1 MNKMKSLLIFPP
13 DWLPSEPY
21 LSLPSLASVLRPAG
35 HDVSQ
40 LDVNVEMYDLFF
52 SRRFLQHVAQ
62 RIASELSHLQHEQK
76 ERALNEEEQE
86 LMKRLL
92 TCTPELFE
100 QFSRDVEKAKGI
112 LRGKTFYDID
122 QLEWATNCLHE
133 TMALVSLGYYPAQI
147 CFPPI
152 ETDIVYK
159 PFMSSE
165 ILESLDDDQINVYQD
180 VYRMLIRPVME
191 RERPEMVGIS
201 VVQQKQ
207 LIATFTFCK
216 MIKEEFPATHITL
229 GGNIITRIRD
239 TLPAIEGLWELF
251 DTAVVY
257 EGESA
262 YLQLTEAVDSGGD
275 FSKLPNLIYKDES
288 GIHVNK
294 EVCAEKL
301 SELPPPDFDGLPL
314 EKYFVPHLI
323 LPYLATRGCYY
334 GRCTF
339 CDHFQGYVEGFR
351 TKQVD
356 QITEEI
362 KFLKDK
368 HGTRFFHF
376 TDESYPP
383 ALFQKLSRKL
393 IDDKLDIAW
402 TTHMRFEES
411 LLEEQVWKDVAESGC
426 KYLHFGYESGN
437 QRVLKLMDKSTKLD
451 AIETNLRMSSEAG
464 IWNHLMGF
472 FGFPGETNEEAD
484 DSKAFV
490 EKNSAH
496 IHSLGFMTFVLGKYS
511 PVAFEPEKYG
521 VSYYKNPEWDLALD
535 YYFTT
540 KDGLSIQQ
548 ALDVFDEFELKHNTK
563 WDLRTSVREY
573 VFLYI
578 DKYGSNDL
586 PQLEMTEEQRQHMQH
601 TAIGMV

>member
-1 MNKMKSLLIFPP
+1 MKSLLIFPP

-35 HDVSQ
+35 HDVTQ
-40 LDVNVEMYDLFF
+40 LDVNVEMYDMFF
-52 SRRFLQHVAQ
+52 STQFLQHTAQ
-62 RIASELSHLQHEQK
+62 RIATERNYLQDVEK
-76 ERALNEEEQE
+76 ERGLDEEEQALLE
-86 LMKRLL
+86 RLL
-92 TCTPELFE
+92 TCTPELFQ
-100 QFSRDVEKAKGI
+100 QFSEDVERAKKI
-112 LRGKTFYDID
+112 LRGETFYDID
-122 QLEWATNCLHE
+122 QLEWATNCLHQ
-133 TMALVSLGYYPAQI
+133 TMALISLAYYPAQI

-159 PFMSSE
+159 PFMSTE
-165 ILESLDDDQINVYQD
+165 ILEAVDDDQINIYRD
-180 VYRMLIRPVME
+180 VYRMLIRPIME
-191 RERPEMVGIS
+191 RDRPVMIGIS

-239 TLPAIEGLWELF
+239 TLPEMAGLWEWF
-251 DTAVVY
+251 DSAVVY

-262 YLQLTEAVDSGGD
+262 YLKLTEAVKTGGD
-275 FSKLPNLIYKDES
+275 FSKLPNLIYKDET
-288 GIHVNK
+288 GVHTNK
-294 EVCAEKL
+294 EVCSENLA
-301 SELPPPDFDGLPL
+301 ELPPPDFDGLPL

-323 LPYLATRGCYY
+323 LPYLATRGCYW

-356 QITEEI
+356 QIMEEI
-362 KFLKDK
+362 KFLKEK
-368 HGTRFFHF
+368 YETRFFHF

-393 IDDKLDIAW
+393 IDDKTDIAW

-411 LLEEQVWKDVAESGC
+411 LLEEKVWQDVAESGC

-437 QRVLKLMDKSTKLD
+437 QRVLKLMDKATKLD

-472 FGFPGETNEEAD
+472 FGFPGETSAEAD

-511 PVAFEPEKYG
+511 PIAFEPEKYG

-548 ALDVFDEFELKHNTK
+548 AMDVFDEFERKHNTK
-563 WDLRTSVREY
+563 WDLRTCVREY
-573 VFLYI
+573 IFLYI
-578 DKYGSNDL
+578 DKYGSNHL
-586 PQLEMTEEQRQHMQH
+586 PQLEVTEEQRQQMQQ
-601 TAIGMV
+601 TTIGMV

>member
-1 MNKMKSLLIFPP
+1 MKSLLIFPP

-112 LRGKTFYDID
+112 LRGNTFYDID

-165 ILESLDDDQINVYQD
+165 ILESLDDDQINVYRD

-239 TLPAIEGLWELF
+239 TLPEIEGLWEWF

-262 YLQLTEAVDSGGD
+262 YLQLTEAVESGGD

-288 GIHVNK
+288 GIHVNT
-294 EVCAEKL
+294 EVCAETL

-356 QITEEI
+356 QIVEEI

-368 HGTRFFHF
+368 HGTRYFHF

-411 LLEEQVWKDVAESGC
+411 LLDEQVWQDVGESGC

-578 DKYGSNDL
+578 DKYGSNNL
-586 PQLEMTEEQRQHMQH
+586 PQLEMTEEQRQQMQH
-601 TAIGMV
+601 TAIGMT

>member
-1 MNKMKSLLIFPP
+1 
-13 DWLPSEPY
+13 
-21 LSLPSLASVLRPAG
+21 
-35 HDVSQ
+35 
-40 LDVNVEMYDLFF
+40 
-52 SRRFLQHVAQ
+52 
-62 RIASELSHLQHEQK
+62 
-76 ERALNEEEQE
+76 
-86 LMKRLL
+86 
-92 TCTPELFE
+92 
-100 QFSRDVEKAKGI
+100 
-112 LRGKTFYDID
+112 
-122 QLEWATNCLHE
+122 
-133 TMALVSLGYYPAQI
+133 
-147 CFPPI
+147 
-152 ETDIVYK
+152 
-159 PFMSSE
+159 
-165 ILESLDDDQINVYQD
+165 
-180 VYRMLIRPVME
+180 
-191 RERPEMVGIS
+191 
-201 VVQQKQ
+201 
-207 LIATFTFCK
+207 IATFTFCK

-239 TLPAIEGLWELF
+239 TLPEMAGLWEWF
-251 DTAVVY
+251 DSAVVY

-262 YLQLTEAVDSGGD
+262 YLKLTEAVKTGGD
-275 FSKLPNLIYKDES
+275 FSKLPNLIYKDET
-288 GIHVNK
+288 GVHTNK
-294 EVCAEKL
+294 EVCSENLA
-301 SELPPPDFDGLPL
+301 ELPPPDFDGLPL

-323 LPYLATRGCYY
+323 LPYLATRGCYW

-356 QITEEI
+356 QIMEEI
-362 KFLKDK
+362 KFLKEK
-368 HGTRFFHF
+368 YETRFFHF

-393 IDDKLDIAW
+393 IDDKTDIAW

-411 LLEEQVWKDVAESGC
+411 LLEEKVWQDVAESGC

-437 QRVLKLMDKSTKLD
+437 QRVLKLMDKATKLD

-472 FGFPGETNEEAD
+472 FGFPGETSAEAD

-511 PVAFEPEKYG
+511 PIAFEPEKYG

-548 ALDVFDEFELKHNTK
+548 AIDVFDEFERKHNTK
-563 WDLRTSVREY
+563 WDLRTCVREY
-573 VFLYI
+573 IFLYI
-578 DKYGSNDL
+578 DKYGSNHL
-586 PQLEMTEEQRQHMQH
+586 PQLEVTEEQRQQMQQ
-601 TAIGMV
+601 TTIGMV

>member
-1 MNKMKSLLIFPP
+1 MKSLLIFPP

-21 LSLPSLASVLRPAG
+21 LSLPCLAAVLRPAG

-52 SRRFLQHVAQ
+52 SARFLEHVSQ
-62 RIASELSHLQHEQK
+62 RIGSELKYLQEVSEK
-76 ERALNEEEQE
+76 RELDEEEQE
-86 LMKRLL
+86 LMQKLL
-92 TCTPELFE
+92 TCTPERFQ
-100 QFSRDVEKAKGI
+100 QFSADVERAKGI
-112 LRGKTFYDID
+112 LRGKDFYDID

-133 TMALVSLGYYPAQI
+133 VMALVSLGYYPAQI

-165 ILESLDDDQINVYQD
+165 ILEAVDDDQINIYRD
-180 VYRMLIRPVME
+180 VFRMLIRPVME
-191 RERPEMVGIS
+191 RERPAMVGIS

-216 MIKEEFPATHITL
+216 MIKEEFPGTHITL

-239 TLPAIEGLWELF
+239 TLPAMEELWEWF

-262 YLQLTEAVDSGGD
+262 YLKLTEAVESGGKL
-275 FSKLPNLIYKDES
+275 SELPNLIYKDDN
-288 GIHVNK
+288 GIHANK
-294 EVCAEKL
+294 EVC
-301 SELPPPDFDGLPL
+301 SENLADIPPPDFDGLPL
-314 EKYFVPHLI
+314 EKYFVPDLI
-323 LPYLATRGCYY
+323 LPYLATRGCYW

-362 KFLKDK
+362 KFLKEK
-368 HGTRFFHF
+368 YGTRFFHF

-383 ALFQKLSRKL
+383 ALFQKLSRRL
-393 IDDKLDIAW
+393 IETKLDIAW

-411 LLEEQVWKDVAESGC
+411 LLDDQVWKDVAESGC

-437 QRVLKLMDKSTKLD
+437 QRVLKLMDKATKLD

-472 FGFPGETNEEAD
+472 FGFPGETVEEAD
-484 DSKAFV
+484 DSKVFV

-511 PVAFEPEKYG
+511 PIAFEPEKYG
-521 VSYYKNPEWDLALD
+521 LTYYKNPEWDLALD

-540 KDGLSIQQ
+540 KGGLSIQD
-548 ALDVFDEFELKHNTK
+548 AMNVFDEFERNHNTK
-563 WDLRTSVREY
+563 WDLRTCVREY
-573 VFLYI
+573 IFLYI
-578 DKYGSNDL
+578 DKFGSNHL
-586 PQLEMTEEQRQHMQH
+586 PQLEVTEAQREQMQH

>member
-1 MNKMKSLLIFPP
+1 MKSLLIFPP

-112 LRGKTFYDID
+112 LRGNTFYDID

-165 ILESLDDDQINVYQD
+165 ILESLDDDQINVYRD

-239 TLPAIEGLWELF
+239 TLPEIEGLWEWF

-262 YLQLTEAVDSGGD
+262 YLQLTEAVESGGD

-288 GIHVNK
+288 GIHVNT
-294 EVCAEKL
+294 EVCAETL

-314 EKYFVPHLI
+314 EKYVVPHLI

-356 QITEEI
+356 QIVEEI

-368 HGTRFFHF
+368 HGTRYFHF

-411 LLEEQVWKDVAESGC
+411 LLEEKVWQDVAESGC

>member
-1 MNKMKSLLIFPP
+1 MKSLLIFPP

-21 LSLPSLASVLRPAG
+21 LSLPCLAAVLRPAG

-52 SRRFLQHVAQ
+52 SARFLEHVSQ
-62 RIASELSHLQHEQK
+62 RIGSELKYLQEVSEK
-76 ERALNEEEQE
+76 RELDEEEQE
-86 LMKRLL
+86 LMQKLL
-92 TCTPELFE
+92 TCTPERFQ
-100 QFSRDVEKAKGI
+100 QFSADVERAKGI
-112 LRGKTFYDID
+112 LRGKDFYDID

-133 TMALVSLGYYPAQI
+133 VMALVSLGYYPAQI

-165 ILESLDDDQINVYQD
+165 ILEAVDDDQINIYRD
-180 VYRMLIRPVME
+180 VFRMLIRPVME
-191 RERPEMVGIS
+191 RERPAMVGIS

-216 MIKEEFPATHITL
+216 MIKEEFPGTHITL

-239 TLPAIEGLWELF
+239 TLPAMEELWEWF

-262 YLQLTEAVDSGGD
+262 YLKLTEAVESGGKL
-275 FSKLPNLIYKDES
+275 SELPNLIYKDDN
-288 GIHVNK
+288 GIHANK
-294 EVCAEKL
+294 EVC
-301 SELPPPDFDGLPL
+301 SENLADIPPPDFDGLPL
-314 EKYFVPHLI
+314 EKYFVPDLI
-323 LPYLATRGCYY
+323 LPYLATRGCYW

-362 KFLKDK
+362 KFLKEK
-368 HGTRFFHF
+368 YGTRFFHF

-383 ALFQKLSRKL
+383 ALFQKLSRRL
-393 IDDKLDIAW
+393 IETKLDIAW

-411 LLEEQVWKDVAESGC
+411 LLDDQVWKDVAESGC

-437 QRVLKLMDKSTKLD
+437 QRVLKLMDKATKLD

-472 FGFPGETNEEAD
+472 FGFPGETAEEAD
-484 DSKAFV
+484 DSKVFV

-511 PVAFEPEKYG
+511 PIAFEPEKYG
-521 VSYYKNPEWDLALD
+521 LTYYKNPEWDLALD

-540 KDGLSIQQ
+540 KGGLSIQD
-548 ALDVFDEFELKHNTK
+548 AMNVFDEFERNHNTK
-563 WDLRTSVREY
+563 WDLRTCVREY
-573 VFLYI
+573 IFLYI
-578 DKYGSNDL
+578 DKYGSNHL
-586 PQLEMTEEQRQHMQH
+586 PQLEVTKEQREQMQH

>member
-1 MNKMKSLLIFPP
+1 MKSLLIFPP

-21 LSLPSLASVLRPAG
+21 LSLPSLAAVLRPAG

-52 SRRFLQHVAQ
+52 SSRFLEHVAQ
-62 RIASELSHLQHEQK
+62 RIANELSYLRDMEK
-76 ERALNEEEQE
+76 ERGLDEEEQA
-86 LMKRLL
+86 LMDKLV
-92 TCTPELFE
+92 TCTPELFQ
-100 QFSRDVEKAKGI
+100 QFATDIERAKGI
-112 LRGKTFYDID
+112 LRGKAFYDID

-147 CFPPI
+147 CFPPM
-152 ETDIVYK
+152 ETDVAYK

-165 ILESLDDDQINVYQD
+165 ILEALDDDQINIYRD

-191 RERPEMVGIS
+191 RERPVMIGIS

-207 LIATFTFCK
+207 LIASFTFCK

-239 TLPAIEGLWELF
+239 TLPGMEGLWEWF

-262 YLQLTEAVDSGGD
+262 YLQLTEAVKSGGD
-275 FSKLPNLIYKDES
+275 LSTLPNLIYKDES

-294 EVCAEKL
+294 EVC
-301 SELPPPDFDGLPL
+301 SETLADLPAPDFDGLPL
-314 EKYFVPHLI
+314 EKYFVPDLI

-362 KFLKDK
+362 KFLKEK
-368 HGTRFFHF
+368 YGTRFFHF

-393 IDDKLDIAW
+393 IDAKLDIAW

-451 AIETNLRMSSEAG
+451 AIETNLRMASDAG

-472 FGFPGETNEEAD
+472 FGFPGETEQEAD

-490 EKNSAH
+490 EKNAAH

-511 PVAFEPEKYG
+511 PIAFEPEKYG
-521 VSYYKNPEWDLALD
+521 ITYYKNPEWDLALD
-535 YYFTT
+535 YYFTA

-548 ALDVFDEFELKHNTK
+548 AMDVFDEFERKHNPK
-563 WDLRTSVREY
+563 WDLRTCVREY
-573 VFLYI
+573 IFLYI
-578 DKYGSNDL
+578 DKYGSNNL
-586 PQLEMTEEQRQHMQH
+586 PQLEVTEEQRQQMQH

>member
-1 MNKMKSLLIFPP
+1 MKSLLIFPP

-21 LSLPSLASVLRPAG
+21 LSLPCLAAVLRPAG

-52 SRRFLQHVAQ
+52 SARFLEHVSQ
-62 RIASELSHLQHEQK
+62 RISSELKYLQEVSEK
-76 ERALNEEEQE
+76 RELDEEEQE
-86 LMKRLL
+86 LMQKLL
-92 TCTPELFE
+92 TCTPERFQ
-100 QFSRDVEKAKGI
+100 QFSADVERAKGI
-112 LRGKTFYDID
+112 LRGKDFYDID

-133 TMALVSLGYYPAQI
+133 VMALVSLGYYPAQI

-165 ILESLDDDQINVYQD
+165 ILEAVDDDQINIYRD
-180 VYRMLIRPVME
+180 VFRMLIRPVME

-216 MIKEEFPATHITL
+216 MIKEEFPGTHITL

-239 TLPAIEGLWELF
+239 TLPAMVGLWEWF
-251 DTAVVY
+251 DTAIVY

-262 YLQLTEAVDSGGD
+262 YLKLTEAVESGGKL
-275 FSKLPNLIYKDES
+275 SELPNLIYKDDN
-288 GIHVNK
+288 GIHANK
-294 EVCAEKL
+294 EVC
-301 SELPPPDFDGLPL
+301 SENLADIPPPDFDGLPL
-314 EKYFVPHLI
+314 EKYFVPDLI
-323 LPYLATRGCYY
+323 LPYLATRGCYW

-356 QITEEI
+356 QIIEEI
-362 KFLKDK
+362 KFLKEK
-368 HGTRFFHF
+368 YGTRFFHF

-383 ALFQKLSRKL
+383 ALFQKLSRRL
-393 IDDKLDIAW
+393 IETKLDIAW

-411 LLEEQVWKDVAESGC
+411 LLDDQVWKDVAESGC

-437 QRVLKLMDKSTKLD
+437 QRVLKLMDKATKLD

-472 FGFPGETNEEAD
+472 FGFPGETAEEAD
-484 DSKAFV
+484 DSKVFV

-511 PVAFEPEKYG
+511 PIAFEPEKYG
-521 VSYYKNPEWDLALD
+521 LTYYKNPEWDLALD

-540 KDGLSIQQ
+540 KGGLSIQD
-548 ALDVFDEFELKHNTK
+548 AMNVFDEFERNHNTK
-563 WDLRTSVREY
+563 WDLRTCVREY
-573 VFLYI
+573 IFLYI
-578 DKYGSNDL
+578 DKYGSNHL
-586 PQLEMTEEQRQHMQH
+586 PQLEVTKEQREQMQH

>member
-1 MNKMKSLLIFPP
+1 MKSLLIFPP

-21 LSLPSLASVLRPAG
+21 LSLPCLAAVLRPAG

-52 SRRFLQHVAQ
+52 SARFLEHVEQ
-62 RIASELSHLQHEQK
+62 RIGSELKYLQEVSEK
-76 ERALNEEEQE
+76 RELDEEEQE
-86 LMKRLL
+86 LMQKLL
-92 TCTPELFE
+92 TCTPKRFQ
-100 QFSRDVEKAKGI
+100 QFSADVERAKGI
-112 LRGKTFYDID
+112 LRGKDFYDID

-133 TMALVSLGYYPAQI
+133 VMALVSLGYYPAQI

-165 ILESLDDDQINVYQD
+165 ILEAVDDDQINIYRD
-180 VYRMLIRPVME
+180 VFRMLIRPVME
-191 RERPEMVGIS
+191 RERPAMVGIS
-201 VVQQKQ
+201 IVQQKQ

-216 MIKEEFPATHITL
+216 MIKEEFPGTHITL

-239 TLPAIEGLWELF
+239 TLPAMEGLWEWF

-262 YLQLTEAVDSGGD
+262 YLKLTEAVKSGGEL
-275 FSKLPNLIYKDES
+275 SELPNLIYKDDN
-288 GIHVNK
+288 GIHTSK
-294 EVCAEKL
+294 EVC
-301 SELPPPDFDGLPL
+301 SENLADIPPPDFDGLPL
-314 EKYFVPHLI
+314 EKYFVPDLI
-323 LPYLATRGCYY
+323 LPYLATRGCYW

-362 KFLKDK
+362 KFLKEK
-368 HGTRFFHF
+368 YGTRFFHF

-383 ALFQKLSRKL
+383 ALFQKLSRRL
-393 IDDKLDIAW
+393 IETKLDIAW

-411 LLEEQVWKDVAESGC
+411 LLDDQVWKDVAESGC

-437 QRVLKLMDKSTKLD
+437 QRVLKLMDKATKLD

-472 FGFPGETNEEAD
+472 FGFPGETAEEAD
-484 DSKAFV
+484 DSKVFV

-511 PVAFEPEKYG
+511 PIAFEPEKYG
-521 VSYYKNPEWDLALD
+521 LTYYKNPEWDLALD

-540 KDGLSIQQ
+540 KGGLSIQD
-548 ALDVFDEFELKHNTK
+548 AMNVFDEFERNHNTK
-563 WDLRTSVREY
+563 WDLRTCVREY
-573 VFLYI
+573 IFLYI
-578 DKYGSNDL
+578 DKYGSNHL
-586 PQLEMTEEQRQHMQH
+586 PQLEVTEEQREQMQH
-601 TAIGMV
+601 TSIGMV

>member
-1 MNKMKSLLIFPP
+1 MKSLLIFPP

-35 HDVSQ
+35 HDVTQ
-40 LDVNVEMYDLFF
+40 LDVNVEMYDMFF
-52 SRRFLQHVAQ
+52 STQFLQHTAQ
-62 RIASELSHLQHEQK
+62 RIATERNYLQDVEK
-76 ERALNEEEQE
+76 ERGLDEEEQALLE
-86 LMKRLL
+86 RLL
-92 TCTPELFE
+92 TCTPELFQ
-100 QFSRDVEKAKGI
+100 QFSEDVERAKKI
-112 LRGKTFYDID
+112 LRGETFYDID
-122 QLEWATNCLHE
+122 QLEWATNCLHQ
-133 TMALVSLGYYPAQI
+133 TMALISLAYYPAQI

-159 PFMSSE
+159 PFMSTE
-165 ILESLDDDQINVYQD
+165 ILEAVDDDQINIYRD
-180 VYRMLIRPVME
+180 VYRMLIRPIME
-191 RERPEMVGIS
+191 RDRPVMIGIS

-239 TLPAIEGLWELF
+239 TLPEMAGLWEWF
-251 DTAVVY
+251 DSAVVY

-262 YLQLTEAVDSGGD
+262 YLKLTEAVKTGGD
-275 FSKLPNLIYKDES
+275 FSKLPNLIYKDET
-288 GIHVNK
+288 GVHTNK
-294 EVCAEKL
+294 EVCSENLA
-301 SELPPPDFDGLPL
+301 ELPPPDFDGLPL

-323 LPYLATRGCYY
+323 LPYLATRGCYW

-356 QITEEI
+356 QIMEEI
-362 KFLKDK
+362 KFLKEK
-368 HGTRFFHF
+368 YETRFFHF

-393 IDDKLDIAW
+393 IDDKTDIAW

-411 LLEEQVWKDVAESGC
+411 LLEEKVWQDVAESGC

-437 QRVLKLMDKSTKLD
+437 QRVLKLMDKATKLD

-472 FGFPGETNEEAD
+472 FGFPGETSAEAD

-511 PVAFEPEKYG
+511 PIAFEPEKYG

-548 ALDVFDEFELKHNTK
+548 AIDVFDEFERKHNTK
-563 WDLRTSVREY
+563 WDLRTCVREY
-573 VFLYI
+573 IFLYI
-578 DKYGSNDL
+578 DKYGSNHL
-586 PQLEMTEEQRQHMQH
+586 PQLEVTEEQRQQMQQ
-601 TAIGMV
+601 TTIGMT

>member
-1 MNKMKSLLIFPP
+1 MKSLLIFPP

-92 TCTPELFE
+92 TCTPELFQ
-100 QFSRDVEKAKGI
+100 QFSTDVEKAKEI
-112 LRGKTFYDID
+112 LRSNAFYDID

-133 TMALVSLGYYPAQI
+133 TMALVSLAYYPAQI

-165 ILESLDDDQINVYQD
+165 ILEAVDDDQINIYRD

-191 RERPEMVGIS
+191 RERPAMVGIS

-239 TLPAIEGLWELF
+239 PLPEIEGLWEWF

-262 YLQLTEAVDSGGD
+262 YLQLTEAVESGGD
-275 FSKLPNLIYKDES
+275 FSKLPNLIYKAES
-288 GIHVNK
+288 GIHVNT
-294 EVCAEKL
+294 EVCAETL
-301 SELPPPDFDGLPL
+301 SELPPPDFDGLPR

-368 HGTRFFHF
+368 YGTRFFHF

-411 LLEEQVWKDVAESGC
+411 LLEEKVWQDVAESGC

>member
-1 MNKMKSLLIFPP
+1 MKSLLIFPP

-21 LSLPSLASVLRPAG
+21 LSLPSLAAVLRPAG

-52 SRRFLQHVAQ
+52 STRFLQHVAQ
-62 RIASELSHLQHEQK
+62 RIASELGHLQHEQK
-76 ERALNEEEQE
+76 ERALDEEEQE

-92 TCTPELFE
+92 TCTPELFQ
-100 QFSRDVEKAKGI
+100 QFSTDVEKAKEI
-112 LRGKTFYDID
+112 LRSNAFYDID

-133 TMALVSLGYYPAQI
+133 TMALVSLAYYPAQI

-165 ILESLDDDQINVYQD
+165 ILEAVDDDQINIYRD

-191 RERPEMVGIS
+191 RERPAMVGIS

-239 TLPAIEGLWELF
+239 TLPEMKGLWEWF
-251 DTAVVY
+251 DSAVVY

-262 YLQLTEAVDSGGD
+262 YLQLTEAVKSGGD
-275 FSKLPNLIYKDES
+275 FAKLPNLIYKDES
-288 GIHVNK
+288 GIRVNK
-294 EVCAEKL
+294 EVCAETL

-368 HGTRFFHF
+368 YGTRFFHF

-411 LLEEQVWKDVAESGC
+411 LLDEQVWQDVAESGC

-511 PVAFEPEKYG
+511 PIAFEPEKYG

-540 KDGLSIQQ
+540 KDGLTIQQ

-578 DKYGSNDL
+578 DKYGSNNL
-586 PQLEMTEEQRQHMQH
+586 PQLEMTEEQRQQMQH
-601 TAIGMV
+601 TAIGMT

>member
-1 MNKMKSLLIFPP
+1 MKSLLIFPP

-35 HDVSQ
+35 HDVTQ
-40 LDVNVEMYDLFF
+40 LDVNVEMYDMFF
-52 SRRFLQHVAQ
+52 STQFLQHTAQ
-62 RIASELSHLQHEQK
+62 RIATERNYLQDVEK
-76 ERALNEEEQE
+76 ERGLDEEEQALLE
-86 LMKRLL
+86 RLL
-92 TCTPELFE
+92 TCTPELFQ
-100 QFSRDVEKAKGI
+100 QFSEDVERAKKI
-112 LRGKTFYDID
+112 LRGETFYDID
-122 QLEWATNCLHE
+122 QLEWATNCLHQ
-133 TMALVSLGYYPAQI
+133 TMALISLAYYPAQI

-159 PFMSSE
+159 PFMSTE
-165 ILESLDDDQINVYQD
+165 ILEAVDDDQINIYRD
-180 VYRMLIRPVME
+180 VYRMLIRPIME
-191 RERPEMVGIS
+191 RDRPVMIGIS

-239 TLPAIEGLWELF
+239 TLPEMAGLWEWF
-251 DTAVVY
+251 DSAVVY

-262 YLQLTEAVDSGGD
+262 YLKLTEAVKTGGD
-275 FSKLPNLIYKDES
+275 FSKLPNLIYKDET
-288 GIHVNK
+288 GVHTNK
-294 EVCAEKL
+294 EVCSENLA
-301 SELPPPDFDGLPL
+301 ELPPPDFDGLPL

-323 LPYLATRGCYY
+323 LPYLATRGCYW

-356 QITEEI
+356 QIMEEI
-362 KFLKDK
+362 KFLKEK
-368 HGTRFFHF
+368 YETRFFHF

-383 ALFQKLSRKL
+383 ALFQKLSRRL
-393 IDDKLDIAW
+393 IDDKTDIAW

-411 LLEEQVWKDVAESGC
+411 LLEEKVWQDVAESGC

-437 QRVLKLMDKSTKLD
+437 QRVLKLMDKATKLD

-472 FGFPGETNEEAD
+472 FGFPGETSAEAD

-511 PVAFEPEKYG
+511 PIAFEPEKYG

-548 ALDVFDEFELKHNTK
+548 AIDVFDEFERKHNTK
-563 WDLRTSVREY
+563 WDLRTCVREY
-573 VFLYI
+573 IFLYI
-578 DKYGSNDL
+578 DKYGSNHL
-586 PQLEMTEEQRQHMQH
+586 PQLEVTEEQRQQMQQ
-601 TAIGMV
+601 TTIGMV

>member
-1 MNKMKSLLIFPP
+1 MKSLLIFPP

-21 LSLPSLASVLRPAG
+21 LSLPCLAAVLRPAG

-52 SRRFLQHVAQ
+52 SARFLEHVSQ
-62 RIASELSHLQHEQK
+62 RIGSELKYLQEVSEK
-76 ERALNEEEQE
+76 RELDEEEQE
-86 LMKRLL
+86 LMQKLL
-92 TCTPELFE
+92 TCTPERFQ
-100 QFSRDVEKAKGI
+100 QFSADVERAKGI
-112 LRGKTFYDID
+112 LRGKDFYDID

-133 TMALVSLGYYPAQI
+133 VMALVSLGYYPAQI

-165 ILESLDDDQINVYQD
+165 ILEAVDDDQINIYRD
-180 VYRMLIRPVME
+180 VFRMLIRPVME
-191 RERPEMVGIS
+191 RERPAMVGIS

-216 MIKEEFPATHITL
+216 MIKEEFPGTHITL

-239 TLPAIEGLWELF
+239 TLPAMEGLWEWF
-251 DTAVVY
+251 DTAIVY

-262 YLQLTEAVDSGGD
+262 YLKLTEAVESGGKL
-275 FSKLPNLIYKDES
+275 SELPNLIYKDDN
-288 GIHVNK
+288 GIHANK
-294 EVCAEKL
+294 EVC
-301 SELPPPDFDGLPL
+301 SENLADIPPPDFDGLPL
-314 EKYFVPHLI
+314 EKYFVPDLI
-323 LPYLATRGCYY
+323 LPYLATRGCYW

-356 QITEEI
+356 QIIEEI
-362 KFLKDK
+362 KFLKEK
-368 HGTRFFHF
+368 YGTRFFHF

-383 ALFQKLSRKL
+383 ALFQKLSRRL
-393 IDDKLDIAW
+393 IETKLDIAW

-411 LLEEQVWKDVAESGC
+411 LLDDQVWKDVAESGC

-437 QRVLKLMDKSTKLD
+437 QRVLKLMDKATKLD

-472 FGFPGETNEEAD
+472 FGFPGETAEEAD
-484 DSKAFV
+484 DSKVFV

-511 PVAFEPEKYG
+511 PIAFEPEKYG
-521 VSYYKNPEWDLALD
+521 LTYYKNPEWDLALD

-540 KDGLSIQQ
+540 KGGLSIQD
-548 ALDVFDEFELKHNTK
+548 AMNVFDEFERNHNTK
-563 WDLRTSVREY
+563 WDLRTCVREY
-573 VFLYI
+573 IFLYI
-578 DKYGSNDL
+578 DKYGSNHL
-586 PQLEMTEEQRQHMQH
+586 PQLEVTKEQREQMQH

>member
-1 MNKMKSLLIFPP
+1 MKSLLIFPP

-21 LSLPSLASVLRPAG
+21 LSLPSLAAVLRPAG

-52 SRRFLQHVAQ
+52 STRFLQHVAQ
-62 RIASELSHLQHEQK
+62 RIASELGHLQHEQK
-76 ERALNEEEQE
+76 ERALDEEEQE

-92 TCTPELFE
+92 TCTPELFQ
-100 QFSRDVEKAKGI
+100 QFSTDVEKAKAI
-112 LRGKTFYDID
+112 LRSNAFYDID

-133 TMALVSLGYYPAQI
+133 TMALVSLAYYPAQI

-165 ILESLDDDQINVYQD
+165 ILEAVDDDQINIYRD

-191 RERPEMVGIS
+191 RERPAMVGIS

-239 TLPAIEGLWELF
+239 TLPEIEGLWQWF
-251 DTAVVY
+251 DSAVVY

-262 YLQLTEAVDSGGD
+262 YLQLTEAVKSGGD
-275 FSKLPNLIYKDES
+275 FAKLPNLIYKDES

-294 EVCAEKL
+294 EVCAENL
-301 SELPPPDFDGLPL
+301 AELPPPDFDGLPL

-368 HGTRFFHF
+368 YGTRFFHF

-411 LLEEQVWKDVAESGC
+411 LLDEQVWQDVGESGC

-511 PVAFEPEKYG
+511 PIAFEPEKYG

-540 KDGLSIQQ
+540 KDGLTIQQ

-578 DKYGSNDL
+578 DKYGSNNL
-586 PQLEMTEEQRQHMQH
+586 PQLEMTEEQRQQMQH
-601 TAIGMV
+601 TAIGMT

>member
-1 MNKMKSLLIFPP
+1 MKSLLIFPP

-112 LRGKTFYDID
+112 LRGNTFYDID

-165 ILESLDDDQINVYQD
+165 ILESLDDDQINVYRD

-239 TLPAIEGLWELF
+239 TLPEIEGLWEWF

-262 YLQLTEAVDSGGD
+262 YLQLTEAVESGGD

-288 GIHVNK
+288 GIHVNT
-294 EVCAEKL
+294 EVCAETL

-368 HGTRFFHF
+368 YGTRFFHF

-411 LLEEQVWKDVAESGC
+411 LLEEKVWQDVAESGC

-548 ALDVFDEFELKHNTK
+548 ALDVIDEFALKHNTK

>member
-1 MNKMKSLLIFPP
+1 MKTLLIFPP

-52 SRRFLQHVAQ
+52 SPRFLEHVAQ
-62 RIASELSHLQHEQK
+62 RIASELSYLQDK
-76 ERALNEEEQE
+76 EKEGRLDEEEQE
-86 LMKRLL
+86 LMQKLI
-92 TCTPELFE
+92 TCTQELFQ
-100 QFSRDVEKAKGI
+100 QFSTDVERAKGI
-112 LRGKTFYDID
+112 LRGKVFYDID
-122 QLEWATNCLHE
+122 QLEWATNCLHQV
-133 TMALVSLGYYPAQI
+133 MAVVSLGYYPAQI

-165 ILESLDDDQINVYQD
+165 ILEAIDDDQINVYRD
-180 VYRMLIRPVME
+180 VYRMLIRPVIE
-191 RERPEMVGIS
+191 RERPAMVGIS

-216 MIKEEFPATHITL
+216 MIKEEFPGTHITL

-239 TLPAIEGLWELF
+239 TLPEMQGLWEWF

-262 YLQLTEAVDSGGD
+262 YLKLTEAVKEGSD
-275 FSKLPNLIYKDES
+275 FSQLPNLIYKDDS
-288 GIHVNK
+288 GIHTNK
-294 EVCAEKL
+294 EVCAENL
-301 SELPPPDFDGLPL
+301 AELPPPDFDGLPL

-323 LPYLATRGCYY
+323 LPYLATRGCYW

-356 QITEEI
+356 QIVGEI
-362 KFLKDK
+362 KFLKEK
-368 HGTRFFHF
+368 YGTRFFHF

-383 ALFQKLSRKL
+383 ALFQKLSRRL

-411 LLEEQVWKDVAESGC
+411 LLDEQVWKDVAESGC

-437 QRVLKLMDKSTKLD
+437 QRVLQLMDKATNLD

-472 FGFPGETNEEAD
+472 FGFPGETEKEAG

-521 VSYYKNPEWDLALD
+521 ITFYKNPEWDLALD

-540 KDGLSIQQ
+540 KDGLSIQD
-548 ALDVFDEFELKHNTK
+548 ALNVFDEFERKHNTK
-563 WDLRTSVREY
+563 WDLRTCVREY
-573 VFLYI
+573 IFLYI
-578 DKYGSNDL
+578 DKYGSNHL
-586 PQLEMTEEQRQHMQH
+586 PQLEVTEEQRQQMQH

>member
-1 MNKMKSLLIFPP
+1 MKSLLIFPP

-21 LSLPSLASVLRPAG
+21 LSLPCLAAVLRPAG

-52 SRRFLQHVAQ
+52 SARFLEHVSQ
-62 RIASELSHLQHEQK
+62 RIGSELKYLQEVSEK
-76 ERALNEEEQE
+76 RELDEEEQE
-86 LMKRLL
+86 LMQKLL
-92 TCTPELFE
+92 TCTPERFQ
-100 QFSRDVEKAKGI
+100 QFSADVERAKGI
-112 LRGKTFYDID
+112 LRGKDFYDID

-133 TMALVSLGYYPAQI
+133 VMALVSLGYYPAQI

-165 ILESLDDDQINVYQD
+165 ILEAVDDDQINIYRD
-180 VYRMLIRPVME
+180 VFRMLIRPVME
-191 RERPEMVGIS
+191 RERPAMVGIS

-216 MIKEEFPATHITL
+216 MIKEEFPGTHITL

-239 TLPAIEGLWELF
+239 TLPAMEGLWEWF

-262 YLQLTEAVDSGGD
+262 YLKLTEAVESGGEL
-275 FSKLPNLIYKDES
+275 SELPNLIYKDDN
-288 GIHVNK
+288 GIHANK
-294 EVCAEKL
+294 EVC
-301 SELPPPDFDGLPL
+301 SENLADIPPPDFDGLPL
-314 EKYFVPHLI
+314 EKYFVPDLI
-323 LPYLATRGCYY
+323 LPYLATRGCYW

-362 KFLKDK
+362 KFLKEK
-368 HGTRFFHF
+368 YGTRFFHF

-383 ALFQKLSRKL
+383 ALFQKLSRRL
-393 IDDKLDIAW
+393 IETKLDIAW

-411 LLEEQVWKDVAESGC
+411 LLDDQVWKDVAESGC

-437 QRVLKLMDKSTKLD
+437 QRVLKLMDKATKLD

-472 FGFPGETNEEAD
+472 FGFPGETAEEAD
-484 DSKAFV
+484 DSKVFV

-511 PVAFEPEKYG
+511 PIAFEPEKYG
-521 VSYYKNPEWDLALD
+521 LTYYKNPEWDLALD

-540 KDGLSIQQ
+540 KGGLSIQD
-548 ALDVFDEFELKHNTK
+548 AMNVFDEFERNHNTK
-563 WDLRTSVREY
+563 WDLRTCVREY
-573 VFLYI
+573 IFLYI
-578 DKYGSNDL
+578 DKYGSNHL
-586 PQLEMTEEQRQHMQH
+586 PQLEVTKEQREQMQH
-601 TAIGMV
+601 TSIGMV

>member
-1 MNKMKSLLIFPP
+1 MKSLLIFPP

-21 LSLPSLASVLRPAG
+21 LSLPSLAAVLRPAG

-52 SRRFLQHVAQ
+52 STRFLQHVAQ
-62 RIASELSHLQHEQK
+62 RIASELGHLQHEQK
-76 ERALNEEEQE
+76 ERALDEEEQE

-92 TCTPELFE
+92 TCTPELFQ
-100 QFSRDVEKAKGI
+100 QFSTDVEKAKEI
-112 LRGKTFYDID
+112 LRSNAFYDID

-133 TMALVSLGYYPAQI
+133 TMALVSLAYYPAQI

-165 ILESLDDDQINVYQD
+165 ILEAVDDDQINIYRD

-191 RERPEMVGIS
+191 RERPAMVGIS

-239 TLPAIEGLWELF
+239 TLPEIEGLWQWF
-251 DTAVVY
+251 DSAVVY

-262 YLQLTEAVDSGGD
+262 YLQLTEAVKSGGD
-275 FSKLPNLIYKDES
+275 FAKLPNLIYKDES

-294 EVCAEKL
+294 EVCAENL
-301 SELPPPDFDGLPL
+301 AELPPPDFDGLPL

-368 HGTRFFHF
+368 YGTRFFHF

-411 LLEEQVWKDVAESGC
+411 LLDEQVWQDVGESGC

-451 AIETNLRMSSEAG
+451 AIETNRRMSSEAG

-511 PVAFEPEKYG
+511 PIAFEPEKYG

-540 KDGLSIQQ
+540 KDGLTIQQ

>member
-1 MNKMKSLLIFPP
+1 MKSLLIFPP

-112 LRGKTFYDID
+112 LRGNTFYDID

-165 ILESLDDDQINVYQD
+165 ILESLDDDQINVYRD

-191 RERPEMVGIS
+191 RERPDMVGIS

-239 TLPAIEGLWELF
+239 TLPEIEGLWEWF

-262 YLQLTEAVDSGGD
+262 YLQLTEAVESGGD

-288 GIHVNK
+288 GIHVNT
-294 EVCAEKL
+294 EVCAETL

-356 QITEEI
+356 QIVEEI

-368 HGTRFFHF
+368 HGTRYFHF

-411 LLEEQVWKDVAESGC
+411 LLEEKVWQDVAESGC

>member
-1 MNKMKSLLIFPP
+1 MKSLLIFPP

-112 LRGKTFYDID
+112 LRGNTFYDID

-165 ILESLDDDQINVYQD
+165 ILESLDDDQINVYRD

-262 YLQLTEAVDSGGD
+262 YLQLTEAVESGGD

-288 GIHVNK
+288 GIHVNT
-294 EVCAEKL
+294 EVCAETL

-356 QITEEI
+356 QIVEEI

-368 HGTRFFHF
+368 HGTRYFHF

-411 LLEEQVWKDVAESGC
+411 LLEEKVWQDVAESGC

>member
-1 MNKMKSLLIFPP
+1 MKSLLIFPP

-21 LSLPSLASVLRPAG
+21 LSLPCLAAVLRPAG

-52 SRRFLQHVAQ
+52 SARFLEHVSQ
-62 RIASELSHLQHEQK
+62 RIGSELKYLQEVSEK
-76 ERALNEEEQE
+76 RELDEEEQE
-86 LMKRLL
+86 LMQKLL
-92 TCTPELFE
+92 TCTPERFQ
-100 QFSRDVEKAKGI
+100 QFSADVERAKGI
-112 LRGKTFYDID
+112 LRGKDFYDID

-133 TMALVSLGYYPAQI
+133 VTALVSLGYYPAQI

-165 ILESLDDDQINVYQD
+165 ILEAVDDDQINVYRD
-180 VYRMLIRPVME
+180 VFRMLIRPVME
-191 RERPEMVGIS
+191 RERPAMVGIS
-201 VVQQKQ
+201 IVQQKQ

-216 MIKEEFPATHITL
+216 MIKEEFPGTHITL

-239 TLPAIEGLWELF
+239 TLPEMGGLWEWF
-251 DTAVVY
+251 DTAIVY

-262 YLQLTEAVDSGGD
+262 YLKLTEAVESGGKL
-275 FSKLPNLIYKDES
+275 SELPNLIYKDDN
-288 GIHVNK
+288 GIHANK
-294 EVCAEKL
+294 EVC
-301 SELPPPDFDGLPL
+301 SENLADIPPPDFDGLPL
-314 EKYFVPHLI
+314 EKYFVPDLI
-323 LPYLATRGCYY
+323 LPYLATRGCYW

-356 QITEEI
+356 QIIEEI
-362 KFLKDK
+362 KFLKEK
-368 HGTRFFHF
+368 YGTRFFHF

-383 ALFQKLSRKL
+383 ALFQKLSRRL
-393 IDDKLDIAW
+393 IETKLDIAW

-411 LLEEQVWKDVAESGC
+411 LLDDQVWKDVAESGC

-437 QRVLKLMDKSTKLD
+437 QRVLKLMDKATKLD

-472 FGFPGETNEEAD
+472 FGFPGETVEEAD
-484 DSKAFV
+484 DSKVFV

-511 PVAFEPEKYG
+511 PIAFEPEKYG
-521 VSYYKNPEWDLALD
+521 LTYYKNPEWDLALD

-540 KDGLSIQQ
+540 KGGLSIQD
-548 ALDVFDEFELKHNTK
+548 AMNVFDEFERNHNTK
-563 WDLRTSVREY
+563 WDLRTCVREY
-573 VFLYI
+573 IFLYI
-578 DKYGSNDL
+578 DKYGSNHL
-586 PQLEMTEEQRQHMQH
+586 PQLEVTKEQREQMQH

>member
-1 MNKMKSLLIFPP
+1 MKSLLIFPP

-21 LSLPSLASVLRPAG
+21 LSLPSLAAVLRPAG

-52 SRRFLQHVAQ
+52 STRFLQHVAQ
-62 RIASELSHLQHEQK
+62 RIASELGHLQHEQK
-76 ERALNEEEQE
+76 ERALDEEEQE

-92 TCTPELFE
+92 TCSPELFQ
-100 QFSRDVEKAKGI
+100 QFSTDVEKAKEI
-112 LRGKTFYDID
+112 LRSNAFYDID

-133 TMALVSLGYYPAQI
+133 TMALVSLAYYPAQI

-165 ILESLDDDQINVYQD
+165 ILEAVDDDQINIYRD

-191 RERPEMVGIS
+191 RERPAMVGIS

-239 TLPAIEGLWELF
+239 TLPEIEGLWQWF
-251 DTAVVY
+251 DSAVVY

-262 YLQLTEAVDSGGD
+262 YLQLTEAVKSGGD
-275 FSKLPNLIYKDES
+275 FAKLPNLIYKDES

-294 EVCAEKL
+294 EVCAENL
-301 SELPPPDFDGLPL
+301 AELPPPDFDGLPL

-356 QITEEI
+356 QIVEEI

-368 HGTRFFHF
+368 HGTRYFHF

-411 LLEEQVWKDVAESGC
+411 LLEEKVWQDVAESGC

-540 KDGLSIQQ
+540 KDGLTIQQ

>member
-1 MNKMKSLLIFPP
+1 MKSLLIFPP

-112 LRGKTFYDID
+112 LRGNTFYDID

-165 ILESLDDDQINVYQD
+165 ILESLDDDQINVYRD

-229 GGNIITRIRD
+229 GGNIITRVRD
-239 TLPAIEGLWELF
+239 TLPEIEGLWEWF

-262 YLQLTEAVDSGGD
+262 YLQLTEAVESGGD

-288 GIHVNK
+288 GIHVNT
-294 EVCAEKL
+294 EVCAETL

-356 QITEEI
+356 QIVEEI

-368 HGTRFFHF
+368 HGTRYFHF

-411 LLEEQVWKDVAESGC
+411 LLEEKVWQDVAESGC

>member
-1 MNKMKSLLIFPP
+1 MKSLLIFPP

-112 LRGKTFYDID
+112 LRGNTFYDID

-133 TMALVSLGYYPAQI
+133 TMALVSLAYYPAQI

-165 ILESLDDDQINVYQD
+165 ILEAVDDDQINIYRD

-191 RERPEMVGIS
+191 RERPAMVGIS

-239 TLPAIEGLWELF
+239 TLPEIEGLWQWF
-251 DTAVVY
+251 DSAVVY

-262 YLQLTEAVDSGGD
+262 YLQLTEAVKSGGD
-275 FSKLPNLIYKDES
+275 FAKLPNLIYKDES

-294 EVCAEKL
+294 EVCAENL
-301 SELPPPDFDGLPL
+301 AELPPPDFDGLPL

-368 HGTRFFHF
+368 YGTRFFHF

-411 LLEEQVWKDVAESGC
+411 LLEEKVWQDVAESGC

>member
-1 MNKMKSLLIFPP
+1 MKSLLIFPP

-21 LSLPSLASVLRPAG
+21 LSLPCLAAVLRPAG

-52 SRRFLQHVAQ
+52 SARFLEHVSQ
-62 RIASELSHLQHEQK
+62 RIGSELKYLQEVSEK
-76 ERALNEEEQE
+76 RELDEEEQE
-86 LMKRLL
+86 LMQKLL
-92 TCTPELFE
+92 TCTPERFQ
-100 QFSRDVEKAKGI
+100 QFSADVERAKGI
-112 LRGKTFYDID
+112 LRGKDFYDID

-133 TMALVSLGYYPAQI
+133 VMALVSLGYYPAQI

-165 ILESLDDDQINVYQD
+165 ILEAVDDDQINIYRD
-180 VYRMLIRPVME
+180 VFRMLIRPVME
-191 RERPEMVGIS
+191 RERPAMVGIS

-216 MIKEEFPATHITL
+216 MIKEEFPGTHITL

-239 TLPAIEGLWELF
+239 TLPAMEGLWEWF
-251 DTAVVY
+251 DTAIVY

-262 YLQLTEAVDSGGD
+262 YLKLTEAVESGGKL
-275 FSKLPNLIYKDES
+275 SELPNLIYKDDN
-288 GIHVNK
+288 GIHANK
-294 EVCAEKL
+294 EVC
-301 SELPPPDFDGLPL
+301 SENLADIPPPDFDGLPL
-314 EKYFVPHLI
+314 EKYFVPDLI
-323 LPYLATRGCYY
+323 LPYLATRGCYW

-362 KFLKDK
+362 KFLKEK
-368 HGTRFFHF
+368 YGTRFFHF

-383 ALFQKLSRKL
+383 ALFQKLSRRL
-393 IDDKLDIAW
+393 IETKLDIAW

-411 LLEEQVWKDVAESGC
+411 LLDDQVWKDVAESGC

-437 QRVLKLMDKSTKLD
+437 QRVLKLMDKATKLD

-472 FGFPGETNEEAD
+472 FGFPGETAEEAD
-484 DSKAFV
+484 DSKVFV

-511 PVAFEPEKYG
+511 PIAFEPEKYG
-521 VSYYKNPEWDLALD
+521 LTYYKNPEWDLALD

-540 KDGLSIQQ
+540 KGGLSIQD
-548 ALDVFDEFELKHNTK
+548 AMNVFDEFERNHNTK
-563 WDLRTSVREY
+563 WDLRTCVREY
-573 VFLYI
+573 IFLYI
-578 DKYGSNDL
+578 DKYGSNHL
-586 PQLEMTEEQRQHMQH
+586 PQLEVTKEQREQMQH

>member
-1 MNKMKSLLIFPP
+1 MKSLLIFPP

-112 LRGKTFYDID
+112 LRGNTFYDID

-165 ILESLDDDQINVYQD
+165 ILESLDDDQINVYRD

-239 TLPAIEGLWELF
+239 TLPEIEGLWEWF

-262 YLQLTEAVDSGGD
+262 YLQLTEAVERGGD

-288 GIHVNK
+288 GIHVNT
-294 EVCAEKL
+294 EVCAETL

-356 QITEEI
+356 QIVEEI

-368 HGTRFFHF
+368 HGTRYFHF

-411 LLEEQVWKDVAESGC
+411 LLEEKVWQDVAESGC